1 MFYSIIFFQPGVLT
15 ITHILCALHFRV
27 IADAI
32 GAGKTLISIAIIL
45 KGIKAARSNR
55 CFPRKSS
62 ATLVVVPPGLIDQW
76 KSEINKFTNA
86 MPNVLCIYDTEALK
100 RYSLK
105 DIIEADAVIC
115 PVDMLEAKNYMVTL
129 AKMATGS
136 DKDAKVPKL
145 PNQTGQ
151 VEKNGALGVW
161 IPGKDS
167 VYLLYPELSNHLTDI
182 FVHLFLHRLKASSQ
196 DPYGGGNNPRSQ
208 QRREESA
215 YFTYVYQDYIR
226 YDMFHHHMQNA
237 SYTVFLHGI
246 QLIFIGNSE
255 QRSLSPM
262 M

>member
-1 MFYSIIFFQPGVLT
+1 M
-15 ITHILCALHFRV
+15 LCALHFRV

-45 KGIKAARSNR
+45 SGIKAARSN
-55 CFPRKSS
+55 CYFPRKSS

-76 KSEINKFTNA
+76 KSEIKKFTNT
-86 MPNVLCIYDTEALK
+86 MPSVLCIYDTEALK

-115 PVDMLEAKNYMVTL
+115 PVDILEAKNYMVTL

-161 IPGKDS
+161 IPGKS
-167 VYLLYPELSNHLTDI
+167 VDLLYPELSNHLLTYSII
-182 FVHLFLHRLKASSQ
+182 FSPLCSKHQVKIRMEVVITRGLSKEE
-196 DPYGGGNNPRSQ
+196 RSQ
-208 QRREESA
+208 LTLRM
-215 YFTYVYQDYIR
+215 FIR
-226 YDMFHHHMQNA
+226 TILGTICFIITCKMLA
-237 SYTVFLHGI
+237 TRSSYMVFNSFSLA
-246 QLIFIGNSE
+246 NSE

>member
-1 MFYSIIFFQPGVLT
+1 M
-15 ITHILCALHFRV
+15 LCALHFRV

-45 KGIKAARSNR
+45 SGIKAARSNR
-55 CFPRKSS
+55 SFPRKSS

-115 PVDMLEAKNYMVTL
+115 PVDILEAKNYMVTL

-161 IPGKDS
+161 IPGKG
-167 VYLLYPELSNHLTDI
+167 VYLMYPELSNHLTDI